1 MPESPATL
9 RLRSGLERR
18 LAPRVPVR
26 EPGRGLRVVQLETS
40 LLPHSDQ
47 RTTLTRVQPL
57 VCPSRAEG
65 FEAQVVS
72 ARTPKVSIHRNVTAY
87 RMQAAL
93 KRQERQNGRISC
105 AERVYVMQAIAAAD
119 CSVSHEPVLGSTPTL
134 ARRPSRPHDIG
145 SLTID
150 TVRRVDPELSIDHLI
165 DASGTQVGI
174 EAGDFRTHIPAN
186 QKVGGDGIT
195 RRISGLEH
203 GVQLAEGKHAVRAE
217 GGCAIGFPRHRSV
230 G

>member
-47 RTTLTRVQPL
+47 RTTLTRVHPL

-65 FEAQVVS
+65 FGAQVVS

-93 KRQERQNGRISC
+93 KRQERQNGRIGC
-105 AERVYVMQAIAAAD
+105 AARVYIMQAIAAAG
-119 CSVSHEPVLGSTPTL
+119 CSGSHKPVLGSTPTL
-134 ARRPSRPHDIG
+134 ARCPSRTHDVG
-145 SLTID
+145 GLAID
-150 TVRRVDPELSIDHLI
+150 TVGRVDPELSIDHLI
-165 DASGTQVGI
+165 DPGRTQVRI
-174 EAGDFRTHIPAN
+174 ETGNFRTHI
-186 QKVGGDGIT
+186 
-195 RRISGLEH
+195 
-203 GVQLAEGKHAVRAE
+203 
-217 GGCAIGFPRHRSV
+217 
-230 G
+230 